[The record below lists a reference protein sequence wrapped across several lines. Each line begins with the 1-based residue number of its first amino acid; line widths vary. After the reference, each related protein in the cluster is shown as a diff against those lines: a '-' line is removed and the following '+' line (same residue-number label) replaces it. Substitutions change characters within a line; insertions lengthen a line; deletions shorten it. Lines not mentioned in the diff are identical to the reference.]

1 MPRIAKILI
10 GIALAPVVLIL
21 LIGLYLALF
30 TTPISLNIVKGP
42 LQEAVS
48 KQIGWHFE
56 ISGDIF
62 LVPGLKP
69 SLEVNEVALNDRP
82 GQQDQLFFARRMY
95 LDLDLLAL
103 LDRNF
108 EIGEI
113 SISDLQLALRRDQ
126 QGRPNWQLPDGAA
139 ILKQSG
145 PSSELEADSG
155 ESWIDLLDLD
165 KVSFNLTRANFEN
178 ISFSYEDRLRKTKI
192 TAAIEQ
198 GQASIRWDD
207 PMTLSLRGHSDNIP
221 IALELEATAVS
232 SLLNHQS
239 NWKSKSNL
247 TVDKVDI
254 LIDAAL
260 VANPDSN
267 FREPTLQLDIRGE
280 SLAELIELLEVPL
293 PPWGPYHLG
302 GKFNLIDSGYH
313 LENVALG
320 IGQSNLS
327 GDITLEKIDGH
338 PSIAARFHSPLIDTR
353 DFELGDW
360 EGIEFDAAANTSEQ
374 QENESLLDPELLKAF
389 DLDIDIVFD
398 EIKSGED
405 ELGKGSLNLLM
416 ADGRVGVENFEA
428 SIPGGLIKARMMLQP
443 GEESIGVNV
452 FIEAKDFDYGI
463 IARRAVPDSDNKG
476 RLFLD
481 VDITSESD
489 SLDNLLASANG
500 KIGMAVWP
508 ENFEAGAF
516 DLWAVGLLNAAA
528 TRYSDPSLINCVVAR
543 FSIKDGI
550 MEQEAI
556 LLDTSEMRVIGDGTI
571 DFHSKTVDFYLVPKA
586 KKAALISVAVPV
598 GLKGNFAD
606 FDLSIHSADVIKS
619 VFRNTANVVFLGIPL
634 LFHKT
639 LEVDGSAACKEAMD
653 NNIDLTVNRPPPK
666 SEKN

>member
-1 MPRIAKILI
+1 MPRFAKVLI
-10 GIALAPVVLIL
+10 GIALVPVVLVL

-42 LQEAVS
+42 LQKAVS

-56 ISGDIF
+56 IRGDIF

-69 SLEVNEVALNDRP
+69 SLEVNEVALNELP
-82 GQQDQLFFARRMY
+82 GQPDELFFARRMY
-95 LDLDLLAL
+95 LELDLLAL
-103 LDRNF
+103 LDSNF

-113 SISDLQLALRRDQ
+113 SFSDLQLALRIDQ
-126 QGRPNWQLPDGAA
+126 QGRPNWKMPDGAV
-139 ILKQSG
+139 LSKQQEA
-145 PSSELEADSG
+145 SSERETDSG
-155 ESWIDLLDLD
+155 ESWYDLLDIN
-165 KVSFNLTRANFEN
+165 KVNLNLTRAHFEN
-178 ISFSYEDRLRKTKI
+178 ISFSYEDRLRNTKL
-192 TAAIEQ
+192 TAAIDQ
-198 GQASIRWDD
+198 GQASIRWND
-207 PMTLSLRGHSDNIP
+207 PMTLSLRGHSNDIP
-221 IALELEATAVS
+221 VALELEATAFS
-232 SLLNHQS
+232 SLLNPQS
-239 NWKSKSNL
+239 NWESKSKL
-247 TVDKVDI
+247 TVDKLEM
-254 LIDAAL
+254 LINIAL
-260 VANPDSN
+260 IASPGSN
-267 FREPTLQLDIRGE
+267 QREPTLGVDIRGD
-280 SLAELIELLEVPL
+280 SLEELVALLEVPL

-302 GKFNLIDSGYH
+302 GKFGFTDAGYY
-313 LENVALG
+313 LEDVALG

-327 GDITLEKIDGH
+327 GKITLEVNDDH
-338 PSIAARFHSPLIDTR
+338 PSITAKFHSPLIDTR

-360 EGIEFDAAANTSEQ
+360 EGFEFDTATTTDQQ
-374 QENESLLDPELLKAF
+374 QENESLLNPELLKNF
-389 DLDIDIVFD
+389 DVDIDIVFD
-398 EIKSGED
+398 EIKSGKD
-405 ELGKGSLNLLM
+405 ELGKGSLDLLM

-428 SIPGGLIKARMMLQP
+428 SIPGGLIKARFMLQP

-528 TRYSDPSLINCVVAR
+528 TRYGDPSLVNCVVAR

-550 MEQEAI
+550 MEQDAI
-556 LLDTSEMRVIGDGTI
+556 LIDTSEIRVIGDGII
-571 DFHSKTVDFYLVPKA
+571 DFHSETVDFYLVPKA

-598 GLKGNFAD
+598 GLKGNFSD
-606 FDLSIHSADVIKS
+606 FDLAIHSDDVFKS
-619 VFRNTANVVFLGIPL
+619 VFRNTANIVFLGIPL

-639 LEVDGSAACKEAMD
+639 LETDGSAACEEAMV
-653 NNIDLTVNRPPPK
+653 NNIDLTVNRP
-666 SEKN
+666 SSDGDN